1 MYMVGLAHTTRMLYS
16 TLTVMISVPAAT
28 KIMHWLV
35 TFVNSSVHFE
45 LPFILTLLFIFY
57 FVSGGISGMAVAH
70 TGMNILF
77 HDTFY
82 VIGHFHVMFA
92 GSLMFAAFAAIYF
105 YLPSIFGVRYSRL
118 FAYLHVFYYSIGQIF
133 TVIPMIWLGYLG
145 MPRRVLDYPA
155 AMGGWHALVSSAHII
170 TVSGIFAFVLMLFD
184 SLRKQKS
191 YIIKT
196 FGIGRYNTRL
206 NFFLYQAARNR
217 YWFSKYSTLINVR
230 AVWHNKKHKQ
240 YLLNNNVLDSTLF
253 YYSFKKTKNL
263 NSTNWLYI

>member
-45 LPFILTLLFIFY
+45 LPLVLTLFFIFY

-70 TGMNILF
+70 TGMDVLF

-82 VIGHFHVMFA
+82 VIGHFHVMMA
-92 GSLMFAAFAAIYF
+92 GSLMFAAFAAFYF
-105 YLPSIFGVRYSRL
+105 YLPAIFGVRYSRI
-118 FAYLHVFYYSIGQIF
+118 FAYLHVFYYSVGQLF

-155 AMGGWHALVSSAHII
+155 ALGGWHSLVSSAHII
-170 TVSGIFAFVLMLFD
+170 TVSGILAFVMMLGD

-191 YIIKT
+191 YTIKT
-196 FGIGRYNTRL
+196 FGVGRYNTRL
-206 NFFLYQAARNR
+206 NFYVYHLMRNTD
-217 YWFSKYSTLINVR
+217 YWLSKTI
-230 AVWHNKKHKQ
+230 A
-240 YLLNNNVLDSTLF
+240 LLPHFTKPHLSNNRNTFSTLF
-253 YYSFKKTKNL
+253 DLETTIVYYSFVPRHYGKG
-263 NSTNWLYI
+263 